1 MRVAH
6 FFGEEDAAG
15 AGAEDGLGVN
25 EGVEGVVEAGAF
37 EVLEE
42 GGGLAAGDDEGVE
55 GVELAGLADERGDGS
70 EGGETVG
77 VDVECALQS
86 EDADGW
92 GFGIHSLILVHSAD
106 CPCRRKGGR
115 VGDNAAM
122 SAKSNTAVY
131 PSLENRVVLV
141 TGGAT
146 GIGEAIVEAFVRQR
160 ARVAFVDI
168 KDDAATDLVV
178 RMEKAGLR
186 APVYFHCDVTSFAEL
201 QRAVDQVVDGCGRVD
216 VLVNNVGNDARHSVE
231 SVTPETWDEVV
242 AVNLKQQFFMAQA
255 VAPSMRQARRGSI
268 INMGSIAWVIPSKNV
283 PVYVTAK
290 SAIVGL
296 TRALAHEFGEDEVRV
311 NCVMPGA
318 ILTERQ
324 KQLWL
329 TEDYV
334 RQVLA
339 HQSLKR
345 MILPEEVAR
354 LVLFLA
360 ADDSSAIT
368 NQSYVVDGGWV

>member
-1 MRVAH
+1 
-6 FFGEEDAAG
+6 
-15 AGAEDGLGVN
+15 
-25 EGVEGVVEAGAF
+25 
-37 EVLEE
+37 
-42 GGGLAAGDDEGVE
+42 
-55 GVELAGLADERGDGS
+55 
-70 EGGETVG
+70 
-77 VDVECALQS
+77 
-86 EDADGW
+86 
-92 GFGIHSLILVHSAD
+92 
-106 CPCRRKGGR
+106 
-115 VGDNAAM
+115 M
-122 SAKSNTAVY
+122 SAKSNAAVY

-160 ARVAFVDI
+160 AQVAFVDI
-168 KDDAATDLVV
+168 KDDAAIKLVA
-178 RMEKAGLR
+178 RMVDAGLR
-186 APVYFHCDVTSFAEL
+186 APVYFHCDVTSFSAL
-201 QRAVDQVVDGCGRVD
+201 QRTVEQVVDGCGRVD
-216 VLVNNVGNDARHSVE
+216 VLVNNAGNDARHSVE

-242 AVNLKQQFFMAQA
+242 AINLKQQFFMAQA

-290 SAIVGL
+290 SAIVGM

-329 TEDYV
+329 SEDYV